1 VRYYLL
7 PNTVFSTVLVF
18 FAAPTR
24 PVLPAHPARRQQPLA
39 RTVSQT
45 TSRTCSVTESHTK
58 SLDARQCYAGPA
70 RQAAQLDA
78 ANVTSQVDVEP
89 HINLSSPISGARN
102 TMPALPSPPAS
113 NTPQGH
119 QKVPSGSR
127 PSTAAGSGS
136 RGYRPQQNGGSNGV
150 KQTRARGGEEAGQ
163 RPSSRMAPSARD
175 GGPREKPP
183 SKDGTVQ
190 RTAKEVEGLKDF
202 VCKPQVLPS
211 TEGA

>member
-1 VRYYLL
+1 M
-7 PNTVFSTVLVF
+7 
-18 FAAPTR
+18 
-24 PVLPAHPARRQQPLA
+24 
-39 RTVSQT
+39 
-45 TSRTCSVTESHTK
+45 TESHTQ

-70 RQAAQLDA
+70 RQAAKLDA
-78 ANVTSQVDVEP
+78 ANVPSKVDVEP
-89 HINLSSPISGARN
+89 HIILSSPMSGARN

-202 VCKPQVLPS
+202 VCEIQIPTSIEWTWNFKRRSLVCFRARSTWQCCKTCSATQEGKDATEYTLKP
-211 TEGA
+211 